1 MRSCFVGRRSTP
13 NLWGPEVRIFCVPR
27 CLPIGAPTRRFRW
40 RSRWSPWG
48 RWWTAPWSPSGPATM
63 RIVVPNSGT
72 VRLLWK
78 IKSPNSMILDS
89 SAGVEEVSLL
99 VFYLLNYKK
108 NTDFGYI
115 YEAYF
120 FVSRDLTYTI
130 QPNALFI
137 PSVVKKRLFWNLGKN
152 GKKRFLNLAIG
163 YWTFT

>member
-1 MRSCFVGRRSTP
+1 
-13 NLWGPEVRIFCVPR
+13 
-27 CLPIGAPTRRFRW
+27 
-40 RSRWSPWG
+40 
-48 RWWTAPWSPSGPATM
+48 
-63 RIVVPNSGT
+63 
-72 VRLLWK
+72 
-78 IKSPNSMILDS
+78 MILDS

-137 PSVVKKRLFWNLGKN
+137 PSVVKKRLF
-152 GKKRFLNLAIG
+152 
-163 YWTFT
+163 